1 MIGGLCGIVDNIE
14 IVDEVIIHP
23 MSFVTN
29 NIKNKGVYS
38 GGPVLMEHKDWLK
51 KSVTLRKK

>member
-1 MIGGLCGIVDNIE
+1 MKQFDELSLLE

-23 MSFVTN
+23 MTFVTN

-38 GGPVLMEHKDWLK
+38 GGSVLMEHKDWLK